1 MSQTGATLNDLMH
14 LWDGDLFDDITLPD
28 GMDKATVVNQIMLDN
43 GLLEVVYPEHDL
55 LKGLIKA
62 HFLARQL
69 DYQRLWEAVSQTYN
83 PLYNLDRTNTLTERT
98 ERTENTTGNTT
109 SNSTRNTSINTT
121 INSNQSTEQKV
132 SAFDSSTYQ
141 PSEQMSGN
149 TNDITNGNTIDNTN
163 GNTDATTD
171 MQGQDV
177 HTLESHEEGSIGVI
191 TPQDMLRREFDIR
204 KDWNVYK
211 FISMDFRD
219 NFMIQLI

>member
-14 LWDGDLFDDITLPD
+14 LWDGDLFDDIVLPD
-28 GMDKATVVNQIMLDN
+28 GMDKSTFVNQIMLDN

-69 DYQRLWEAVSQTYN
+69 DYQRLWDAVSQTYN
-83 PLYNLDRTNTLTERT
+83 PLYNLDRKNTLTEKT
-98 ERTENTTGNTT
+98 ERSENTTGNTT
-109 SNSTRNTSINTT
+109 SNSTSNT
-121 INSNQSTEQKV
+121 NQSTEQKV

-141 PSEQMSGN
+141 PSEQKNDN
-149 TNDITNGNTIDNTN
+149 TSDNTN

-171 MQGQDV
+171 TKGQDI

-204 KDWNVYK
+204 RDWNIYK

-219 NFMIQLI
+219 QFMIQLI

>member
-14 LWDGDLFDDITLPD
+14 LWDGDLFDDIALPD
-28 GMDKATVVNQIMLDN
+28 GMDKTTVVNQIMLDN

-62 HFLARQL
+62 HFLARQI
-69 DYQRLWEAVSQTYN
+69 DYQRLWDAVSQTYN
-83 PLYNLDRTNTLTERT
+83 PLYNLDRKNALTEKTERT
-98 ERTENTTGNTT
+98 DSANGTTAT
-109 SNSTRNTSINTT
+109 SNEN
-121 INSNQSTEQKV
+121 KV

-141 PSEQMSGN
+141 PSEELTGSTNSN
-149 TNDITNGNTIDNTN
+149 TET
-163 GNTDATTD
+163 
-171 MQGQDV
+171 QGQDV

-204 KDWNVYK
+204 KDWNIYK
-211 FISMDFRD
+211 FISLDFRD

>member
-14 LWDGDLFDDITLPD
+14 LWDEDLFDDIVLPD

-62 HFLARQL
+62 HFLARQI
-69 DYQRLWEAVSQTYN
+69 DYQRLWDAVSQTYN
-83 PLYNLDRTNTLTERT
+83 PLYNLDRKNTLTEKT

-109 SNSTRNTSINTT
+109 SNAS
-121 INSNQSTEQKV
+121 QSTEQKV

-149 TNDITNGNTIDNTN
+149 TSDT
-163 GNTDATTD
+163 TDATTD
-171 MQGQDV
+171 SQGQDV

-204 KDWNVYK
+204 KDWNIYK
-211 FISMDFRD
+211 FISMDFRE

>member
-14 LWDGDLFDDITLPD
+14 LWDEDLFDDIVLPD
-28 GMDKATVVNQIMLDN
+28 GMDKTTVVNQIMLDN

-62 HFLARQL
+62 HFLARQI
-69 DYQRLWEAVSQTYN
+69 DYQRLWDAVSQTYN
-83 PLYNLDRTNTLTERT
+83 PLHNLDRKNTLTEKT
-98 ERTENTTGNTT
+98 ERTDSANGTTAT
-109 SNSTRNTSINTT
+109 SNEN
-121 INSNQSTEQKV
+121 KV

-141 PSEQMSGN
+141 PSEELTGSTNSN
-149 TNDITNGNTIDNTN
+149 TET
-163 GNTDATTD
+163 
-171 MQGQDV
+171 QGQDI

-204 KDWNVYK
+204 KDWNIYK
-211 FISMDFRD
+211 FISLDFRD

>member
-14 LWDGDLFDDITLPD
+14 LWDGDLFDDITLPS
-28 GMDKATVVNQIMLDN
+28 GMDKTTVVNQIMLDN

-69 DYQRLWEAVSQTYN
+69 DYQRLWDAVSQTYN
-83 PLYNLDRTNTLTERT
+83 PLYNLDRKNTLTEKT
-98 ERTENTTGNTT
+98 ERSENTTGNTT
-109 SNSTRNTSINTT
+109 SNA
-121 INSNQSTEQKV
+121 NQSTEQKV

-149 TNDITNGNTIDNTN
+149 TSDT
-163 GNTDATTD
+163 TDATTD
-171 MQGQDV
+171 TQGQDV
-177 HTLESHEEGSIGVI
+177 HTLELHEEGSIGVI

-204 KDWNVYK
+204 KDWNIYK
-211 FISMDFRD
+211 FISLDFRD
-219 NFMIQLI
+219 NFMIQLV

>member
-14 LWDGDLFDDITLPD
+14 LWDGDLFDDITLPV
-28 GMDKATVVNQIMLDN
+28 GMDKTTLVNQIMLDN
-43 GLLEVVYPEHDL
+43 GLLEVLYPEHDL

-83 PLYNLDRTNTLTERT
+83 PLYNLDRKNTLTEKT
-98 ERTENTTGNTT
+98 ERSENTTGNTT
-109 SNSTRNTSINTT
+109 SNT
-121 INSNQSTEQKV
+121 NQSTEQKV

-141 PSEQMSGN
+141 PAEQMSGN
-149 TNDITNGNTIDNTN
+149 TSDT
-163 GNTDATTD
+163 TDATTD
-171 MQGQDV
+171 SQGQDV

-204 KDWNVYK
+204 KDWNIYK

-219 NFMIQLI
+219 QFMIQLM

>member
-1 MSQTGATLNDLMH
+1 MTQTGATLNDLMH
-14 LWDGDLFDDITLPD
+14 LWDGDLFDDITLPS
-28 GMDKATVVNQIMLDN
+28 GMDKTTVVNQIMLDN
-43 GLLEVVYPEHDL
+43 GLLEVLYPEHDL

-62 HFLARQL
+62 HFLAHQV

-83 PLYNLDRTNTLTERT
+83 PLYNLDRKNTLTERT

-109 SNSTRNTSINTT
+109 SNTT

-141 PSEQMSGN
+141 PSEQMK
-149 TNDITNGNTIDNTN
+149 GNTIDNTN
-163 GNTDATTD
+163 GNTDATADT
-171 MQGQDV
+171 QGQDV

-191 TPQDMLRREFDIR
+191 TPQDMLHREFDIR
-204 KDWNVYK
+204 KDWNIYK

-219 NFMIQLI
+219 QFMIQLV

>member
-1 MSQTGATLNDLMH
+1 MSQTGATLNDLMI
-14 LWDGDLFDDITLPD
+14 LWDEDLFDDITLPT
-28 GMDKATVVNQIMLDN
+28 GMDKTTVVNQIMLDN

-69 DYQRLWEAVSQTYN
+69 DYQRLWDAVSQTYN
-83 PLYNLDRTNTLTERT
+83 PLYNLDRKNTLTEKT

-109 SNSTRNTSINTT
+109 SNAT
-121 INSNQSTEQKV
+121 QSTEQKV

-149 TNDITNGNTIDNTN
+149 TTDT
-163 GNTDATTD
+163 TDATTD
-171 MQGQDV
+171 SQGQDV

-204 KDWNVYK
+204 KDWNIYK

-219 NFMIQLI
+219 HFMIQLI

>member
-14 LWDGDLFDDITLPD
+14 LWDEDLFDDIVLPD
-28 GMDKATVVNQIMLDN
+28 GMDKTTVVNQIMLDN

-69 DYQRLWEAVSQTYN
+69 DYQRLWDAVSQTYN
-83 PLYNLDRTNTLTERT
+83 PLYNLDRKNTLTEKT

-109 SNSTRNTSINTT
+109 SNAS
-121 INSNQSTEQKV
+121 QSTEQKV

-149 TNDITNGNTIDNTN
+149 TSDT
-163 GNTDATTD
+163 TDATTD
-171 MQGQDV
+171 SQGQDV

-204 KDWNVYK
+204 KDWNIYK

-219 NFMIQLI
+219 NFMIQLV

>member
-14 LWDGDLFDDITLPD
+14 LWDGDLFDDITLPT
-28 GMDKATVVNQIMLDN
+28 GMDKTTLVNQIMLDN
-43 GLLEVVYPEHDL
+43 GLLEVLYPQHEL

-69 DYQRLWEAVSQTYN
+69 DYQRLWDAVSQTYN
-83 PLYNLDRTNTLTERT
+83 PLYNLDRKNTLTEKT

-109 SNSTRNTSINTT
+109 SNT
-121 INSNQSTEQKV
+121 NQSTEQKV
-132 SAFDSSTYQ
+132 SAFDSPTYQ
-141 PSEQMSGN
+141 PSEQMTGN
-149 TNDITNGNTIDNTN
+149 TSD
-163 GNTDATTD
+163 NTDAKTD
-171 MQGQDV
+171 TQGQDV

-204 KDWNVYK
+204 KDWNIYK

-219 NFMIQLI
+219 NFMIQLV

>member
-1 MSQTGATLNDLMH
+1 MSQTGATLNDLMV
-14 LWDGDLFDDITLPD
+14 LWDGDLFDDITLPS
-28 GMDKATVVNQIMLDN
+28 GMDKTTVVNQIMLDN
-43 GLLEVVYPEHDL
+43 GLLEVIYPEHDL

-69 DYQRLWEAVSQTYN
+69 DYQRLWDAVSQTYN
-83 PLYNLDRTNTLTERT
+83 PLYNLDRKNTLTERT

-109 SNSTRNTSINTT
+109 TNA
-121 INSNQSTEQKV
+121 NQSTEQKV

-141 PSEQMSGN
+141 PSEQMTGN
-149 TNDITNGNTIDNTN
+149 TSDT
-163 GNTDATTD
+163 TDATTD
-171 MQGQDV
+171 SQGQDV

-204 KDWNVYK
+204 KDWNIYK

-219 NFMIQLI
+219 NFMLQLV

>member
-14 LWDGDLFDDITLPD
+14 LWDEDLFDDITLPT
-28 GMDKATVVNQIMLDN
+28 GMDKTTVVNQIMLDN
-43 GLLEVVYPEHDL
+43 GLLEVLYPEHDL

-69 DYQRLWEAVSQTYN
+69 DYQRLWDAVSQTYN
-83 PLYNLDRTNTLTERT
+83 PLYNLDRKNTLTEKT

-109 SNSTRNTSINTT
+109 SNAT
-121 INSNQSTEQKV
+121 QSTEQKV

-149 TNDITNGNTIDNTN
+149 TSDT
-163 GNTDATTD
+163 TDATTD
-171 MQGQDV
+171 SQGQDV

-204 KDWNVYK
+204 RDWNIYK
-211 FISMDFRD
+211 FISMDFRE
-219 NFMIQLI
+219 NFMIQLV

>member
-14 LWDGDLFDDITLPD
+14 LWDGDLFDDITLPT
-28 GMDKATVVNQIMLDN
+28 GMDKTTVVNQIMLDN

-69 DYQRLWEAVSQTYN
+69 DYQRLWDAVSQTYN
-83 PLYNLDRTNTLTERT
+83 PLYNLDRKNTLTEKT

-109 SNSTRNTSINTT
+109 SNAT
-121 INSNQSTEQKV
+121 QSTEQKV

-149 TNDITNGNTIDNTN
+149 TSD
-163 GNTDATTD
+163 NTDATTD
-171 MQGQDV
+171 TQGEDV

-204 KDWNVYK
+204 KDWNIYK

-219 NFMIQLI
+219 NFMIQLM

>member
-14 LWDGDLFDDITLPD
+14 LWDGDLFDEITLPS
-28 GMDKATVVNQIMLDN
+28 GMDKTTVVNQIMLDN

-69 DYQRLWEAVSQTYN
+69 DYQRLWDAVSQTYN
-83 PLYNLDRTNTLTERT
+83 PLYNLDRKNTLTERT

-109 SNSTRNTSINTT
+109 SNT
-121 INSNQSTEQKV
+121 NQSTEQKV

-149 TNDITNGNTIDNTN
+149 TSD
-163 GNTDATTD
+163 NTDAKTD
-171 MQGQDV
+171 TQGQDL

-191 TPQDMLRREFDIR
+191 TPQDMLRREFNIR
-204 KDWNVYK
+204 KDWNIYK

-219 NFMIQLI
+219 QFMIQLV

>member
-14 LWDGDLFDDITLPD
+14 LWDGDLFDDIVLPD
-28 GMDKATVVNQIMLDN
+28 GMDKITVVNQIMLDN

-69 DYQRLWEAVSQTYN
+69 DYQRLWDAVSQTYN
-83 PLYNLDRTNTLTERT
+83 PLYNLDRKNTLTEKT

-109 SNSTRNTSINTT
+109 SNSTSNTT
-121 INSNQSTEQKV
+121 TSSTSNTNQSTEQKV

-171 MQGQDV
+171 TQGQDV

-204 KDWNVYK
+204 RDWNIYK

-219 NFMIQLI
+219 QFMIQLI

>member
-14 LWDGDLFDDITLPD
+14 LWDGDLFDDITLPS
-28 GMDKATVVNQIMLDN
+28 GIDKTTVVNQIMLDN

-69 DYQRLWEAVSQTYN
+69 DYQRLWDAVSQTYN
-83 PLYNLDRTNTLTERT
+83 PLYNLDRKNTLTEKT
-98 ERTENTTGNTT
+98 ERSENTTGNTT
-109 SNSTRNTSINTT
+109 SNAT
-121 INSNQSTEQKV
+121 QSTEQKV

-141 PSEQMSGN
+141 PSEQMTGN
-149 TNDITNGNTIDNTN
+149 TSD
-163 GNTDATTD
+163 NTDAKTD
-171 MQGQDV
+171 TQGEDV

-204 KDWNVYK
+204 KDWNIYK

>member
-14 LWDGDLFDDITLPD
+14 LWDGDLFDDITLPS
-28 GMDKATVVNQIMLDN
+28 GMDKTTVVNQIMLDN
-43 GLLEVVYPEHDL
+43 GLLEVIYPEHDL

-69 DYQRLWEAVSQTYN
+69 DYQRLWDAVSQTYN
-83 PLYNLDRTNTLTERT
+83 PLYNLDRKNTLTEKT
-98 ERTENTTGNTT
+98 ERSENTTGNTT
-109 SNSTRNTSINTT
+109 SNT
-121 INSNQSTEQKV
+121 NQNTEQKV

-149 TNDITNGNTIDNTN
+149 TSDT
-163 GNTDATTD
+163 TDATTD
-171 MQGQDV
+171 SQGQDV

-204 KDWNVYK
+204 KDWNIYK

>member
-14 LWDGDLFDDITLPD
+14 LWDGDLFDDITLPS
-28 GMDKATVVNQIMLDN
+28 GMDKTTVVNQIMLDN

-69 DYQRLWEAVSQTYN
+69 DYQRLWDAVSQTYN
-83 PLYNLDRTNTLTERT
+83 PLYNLDRKNTLTERT
-98 ERTENTTGNTT
+98 ERSENMTGNTT
-109 SNSTRNTSINTT
+109 SNTTRNTSINTT
-121 INSNQSTEQKV
+121 INSNQSTEQMV

-149 TNDITNGNTIDNTN
+149 TSDTTNGNTIDNTN

-171 MQGQDV
+171 TKGQDV

-204 KDWNVYK
+204 KDWNIYK

-219 NFMIQLI
+219 QFMLQLI

>member
-14 LWDGDLFDDITLPD
+14 LWDGDLFDDITLPS
-28 GMDKATVVNQIMLDN
+28 GMDKTTVVNQIMLDN
-43 GLLEVVYPEHDL
+43 GLLEVLYPEHDL

-69 DYQRLWEAVSQTYN
+69 DYQRLWDAVSQTYN
-83 PLYNLDRTNTLTERT
+83 PLYNLDRKNTLTET
-98 ERTENTTGNTT
+98 TDRTENTTGNTT
-109 SNSTRNTSINTT
+109 SNT
-121 INSNQSTEQKV
+121 NQSTEQKV

-141 PSEQMSGN
+141 PAEQMAGN
-149 TNDITNGNTIDNTN
+149 TTDT
-163 GNTDATTD
+163 TDATTD
-171 MQGQDV
+171 SQGQDV

-204 KDWNVYK
+204 KDWNIYK

-219 NFMIQLI
+219 QFMIQLV

>member
-14 LWDGDLFDDITLPD
+14 LWDGDLFDDITLPS
-28 GMDKATVVNQIMLDN
+28 GMDKTTVVNQIMLDN
-43 GLLEVVYPEHDL
+43 GLLEVVYPEHEL

-69 DYQRLWEAVSQTYN
+69 DYQRLWDAVSQTYN
-83 PLYNLDRTNTLTERT
+83 PLYNLDRKNTLTEKT
-98 ERTENTTGNTT
+98 ERTDSANGSTAT
-109 SNSTRNTSINTT
+109 SNENR
-121 INSNQSTEQKV
+121 V

-141 PSEQMSGN
+141 PSEELTGSTNSN
-149 TNDITNGNTIDNTN
+149 TES
-163 GNTDATTD
+163 
-171 MQGQDV
+171 QGQDV

-204 KDWNVYK
+204 KDWNIYR

-219 NFMIQLI
+219 NFMIQLV

>member
-1 MSQTGATLNDLMH
+1 MSQTGATLNDLMI
-14 LWDGDLFDDITLPD
+14 LWDEDLFDDITLPT
-28 GMDKATVVNQIMLDN
+28 GMDKTTVVNQIMLDN

-69 DYQRLWEAVSQTYN
+69 DYQRLWDAVSQTYN
-83 PLYNLDRTNTLTERT
+83 PLYNLDRKNTLTEKT
-98 ERTENTTGNTT
+98 ERSENTTGNTT
-109 SNSTRNTSINTT
+109 SIAT
-121 INSNQSTEQKV
+121 QSTEQKV

-149 TNDITNGNTIDNTN
+149 TSD
-163 GNTDATTD
+163 NTDATTD
-171 MQGQDV
+171 TQGEDV

-204 KDWNVYK
+204 KDWNIYK

>member
-14 LWDGDLFDDITLPD
+14 LWDGDLFDDITLPI
-28 GMDKATVVNQIMLDN
+28 GMDKTTVVNQIMLDN
-43 GLLEVVYPEHDL
+43 GLLEVIYPEHEL

-69 DYQRLWEAVSQTYN
+69 DYQRLWDAVSQAYN
-83 PLYNLDRTNTLTERT
+83 PLYKQKKKNTLTEKT
-98 ERTENTTGNTT
+98 ERTDNATGTTATTNEN
-109 SNSTRNTSINTT
+109 
-121 INSNQSTEQKV
+121 KV

-141 PSEQMSGN
+141 PSEELTGSTNSN
-149 TNDITNGNTIDNTN
+149 TET
-163 GNTDATTD
+163 
-171 MQGQDV
+171 QGQDV

-204 KDWNVYK
+204 KDWNIYR

-219 NFMIQLI
+219 NFMIQLV

>member
-1 MSQTGATLNDLMH
+1 MSQTGATLNDLMF
-14 LWDGDLFDDITLPD
+14 LWDEDLFDDITLPS
-28 GMDKATVVNQIMLDN
+28 GMDKTTVVNQIMLDN
-43 GLLEVVYPEHDL
+43 GLLEVVYPQHDL

-69 DYQRLWEAVSQTYN
+69 DYQRLWDAVSQTYN
-83 PLYNLDRTNTLTERT
+83 PLYNLDRKNTLTEKT
-98 ERTENTTGNTT
+98 ERTDNATGTTATTNEN
-109 SNSTRNTSINTT
+109 
-121 INSNQSTEQKV
+121 KV

-141 PSEQMSGN
+141 PSEELTGN
-149 TNDITNGNTIDNTN
+149 TNTNTET
-163 GNTDATTD
+163 
-171 MQGQDV
+171 QGQDV

-204 KDWNVYK
+204 RDWNIYK

>member
-1 MSQTGATLNDLMH
+1 MSQTGATLNDLMI
-14 LWDGDLFDDITLPD
+14 LWDGDLFDDITLPT

-43 GLLEVVYPEHDL
+43 GLLEVLYPEHTL

-69 DYQRLWEAVSQTYN
+69 DYQRLWDAVSQTYN
-83 PLYNLDRTNTLTERT
+83 PLYNLDRKNTLTERT
-98 ERTENTTGNTT
+98 ERSENTTGNTT
-109 SNSTRNTSINTT
+109 TNA
-121 INSNQSTEQKV
+121 NQSTEQKV

-141 PSEQMSGN
+141 PAEQMSGN
-149 TNDITNGNTIDNTN
+149 TSDTTN
-163 GNTDATTD
+163 ATTD
-171 MQGQDV
+171 TQGQDV

-204 KDWNVYK
+204 KDWNIYR

-219 NFMIQLI
+219 NFMIQLV

>member
-1 MSQTGATLNDLMH
+1 MSQTGATLNDLMV
-14 LWDGDLFDDITLPD
+14 LWDEDLFDDITLPS
-28 GMDKATVVNQIMLDN
+28 GMDKTTVVNQIMLDN

-69 DYQRLWEAVSQTYN
+69 DYQRLWDAVSQTYN
-83 PLYNLDRTNTLTERT
+83 PLYNLDRKNTLTEKT
-98 ERTENTTGNTT
+98 ERTGNATGTTAT
-109 SNSTRNTSINTT
+109 SNEN
-121 INSNQSTEQKV
+121 KV

-141 PSEQMSGN
+141 PSEELTGN
-149 TNDITNGNTIDNTN
+149 TNSNTES
-163 GNTDATTD
+163 
-171 MQGQDV
+171 QGQDV

-191 TPQDMLRREFDIR
+191 TPQDMLRREYDIR
-204 KDWNVYK
+204 KDWNIYK

>member
-14 LWDGDLFDDITLPD
+14 LWDGDLFDDITLPT
-28 GMDKATVVNQIMLDN
+28 GMDKTTVVNQIMLDN

-69 DYQRLWEAVSQTYN
+69 DYQRLWDAVSQTYN
-83 PLYNLDRTNTLTERT
+83 PLYNLDRKNTLTEKT
-98 ERTENTTGNTT
+98 ERTDNATGTTATTNEN
-109 SNSTRNTSINTT
+109 
-121 INSNQSTEQKV
+121 KV

-141 PSEQMSGN
+141 PSEELTGSTNSN
-149 TNDITNGNTIDNTN
+149 TES
-163 GNTDATTD
+163 
-171 MQGQDV
+171 QGQDV

-204 KDWNVYK
+204 KDWNIYR

-219 NFMIQLI
+219 NFMIQLA

>member
-14 LWDGDLFDDITLPD
+14 LWDEDLFDDIVLPD

-62 HFLARQL
+62 HFLARQI
-69 DYQRLWEAVSQTYN
+69 DYQRLWDAVSQTYN
-83 PLYNLDRTNTLTERT
+83 PLYNLDRKNTLTEKT

-109 SNSTRNTSINTT
+109 SNATQT
-121 INSNQSTEQKV
+121 TEQMV

-149 TNDITNGNTIDNTN
+149 TSDT
-163 GNTDATTD
+163 TDATTD
-171 MQGQDV
+171 SQGQDV

-204 KDWNVYK
+204 KDWNIYK
-211 FISMDFRD
+211 FISMDFRE

>member
-14 LWDGDLFDDITLPD
+14 LWDEDLFDDIVLPD
-28 GMDKATVVNQIMLDN
+28 GMDKTAVVNQIMLDN

-69 DYQRLWEAVSQTYN
+69 DYQRLWDAVSQTYN
-83 PLYNLDRTNTLTERT
+83 PLYNLDRKNTLTEKT
-98 ERTENTTGNTT
+98 ERSENTTGNTT
-109 SNSTRNTSINTT
+109 SNAT
-121 INSNQSTEQKV
+121 QSTEQKV

-149 TNDITNGNTIDNTN
+149 TTDS
-163 GNTDATTD
+163 TDATTD
-171 MQGQDV
+171 SQGQDV

-204 KDWNVYK
+204 RDWNIYK
-211 FISMDFRD
+211 FISMDFRE

>member
-14 LWDGDLFDDITLPD
+14 LWDGDLFDDITLPG
-28 GMDKATVVNQIMLDN
+28 GMDKTTVVNQIMLDN

-69 DYQRLWEAVSQTYN
+69 DYQRLWDAVSQTYN
-83 PLYNLDRTNTLTERT
+83 PLYNLDRKNTLTERT
-98 ERTENTTGNTT
+98 ERSENTTGNTT
-109 SNSTRNTSINTT
+109 SNT
-121 INSNQSTEQKV
+121 NQNTEQKV

-141 PSEQMSGN
+141 PAEQMSGN
-149 TNDITNGNTIDNTN
+149 TSDT
-163 GNTDATTD
+163 TDATTD
-171 MQGQDV
+171 SQGQDV

-204 KDWNVYK
+204 KDWNIYK

-219 NFMIQLI
+219 NFMIQLM

>member
-1 MSQTGATLNDLMH
+1 MSQTGATLNDLMV
-14 LWDGDLFDDITLPD
+14 LWDGDLFDDITLPT
-28 GMDKATVVNQIMLDN
+28 GMDKTTVVNQIMLDN

-69 DYQRLWEAVSQTYN
+69 DYQRLWNAVSQTYN
-83 PLYNLDRTNTLTERT
+83 PLYNLDRKNTLTEKT

-109 SNSTRNTSINTT
+109 SNAT
-121 INSNQSTEQKV
+121 QSTEQKV

-149 TNDITNGNTIDNTN
+149 TSDT
-163 GNTDATTD
+163 TDATTD
-171 MQGQDV
+171 SQGQDV

-204 KDWNVYK
+204 KDWNIYK

>member
-14 LWDGDLFDDITLPD
+14 LWDGDLFDDITLPS
-28 GMDKATVVNQIMLDN
+28 GMDKTTVVNQIMLDN
-43 GLLEVVYPEHDL
+43 GLLEVIYPEHDL

-69 DYQRLWEAVSQTYN
+69 DYQRLWDAVSQTYN
-83 PLYNLDRTNTLTERT
+83 PLYNLDRKNTLTERT
-98 ERTENTTGNTT
+98 ERTGNTTGNTT
-109 SNSTRNTSINTT
+109 INTT
-121 INSNQSTEQKV
+121 NNMEQSTEQRV

-141 PSEQMSGN
+141 PSEQTSAN
-149 TNDITNGNTIDNTN
+149 TSDTTN
-163 GNTDATTD
+163 GNTDVTTD
-171 MQGQDV
+171 TQGQDV

-204 KDWNVYK
+204 KDWNIYK

-219 NFMIQLI
+219 NFMIQLV